1 MRICIPTG
9 IFPPDIGGPATYVP
23 AIGAALAERG
33 HQVSV
38 VTLSDVESAG
48 DGRYRFPVH
57 RIRRAQPRWRRMP
70 LTARAIA
77 HRARRA
83 DLVYANGLFIESA
96 WAAWVT
102 RKPLVI
108 KIVGDWAWERAVGKG
123 WLMDTIEQFQRR
135 RYGPRVEAL
144 KALRALV
151 TDRADLVLTPSRYLR
166 HIVAGWGIDADRL
179 HVIYNAGQPLPAPE
193 PAPLPPFEGST
204 VVTVGRLVPW
214 KGVDR
219 LLRVVAGLPQ
229 VRLLIVGDGPERES
243 LESLASGLDLGRRVI
258 FTGQVSKEQV
268 PGYLCAADV
277 FVLNSTYEGLPH
289 IVLEAMQAGVPVVA
303 TDVGGTG
310 ELVQHGANGLLIRPG
325 DDAGLRAALE
335 QISTCPEKRVGLVE
349 GGHRTL
355 AADFSFDKMV
365 LHTEA
370 LLTGASAA
378 DRGPARLPEV
388 R

>member
-48 DGRYRFPVH
+48 DGRYPFPVH

-166 HIVAGWGIDADRL
+166 HIVGGWGIDADRL
-179 HVIYNAGQPLPAPE
+179 HVIYNTEQPPPAPE
-193 PAPLPPFEGST
+193 PAPLPPYEGST

-219 LLRVVAGLPQ
+219 LLRVVADLPQ
-229 VRLLIVGDGPERES
+229 VRLLVVGDGPERAF
-243 LESLASGLDLGRRVI
+243 LESLAGSLDLEHRVI
-258 FTGQVSKEQV
+258 FTGRISRDKV
-268 PGYLCAADV
+268 PGYLCASDV

-289 IVLEAMQAGVPVVA
+289 IVLEAMQAGVPVIA

-310 ELVQHGANGLLIRPG
+310 ELVQHGINGLLIRP
-325 DDAGLRAALE
+325 DDDVELRSALQHLLTHPDRRLE
-335 QISTCPEKRVGLVE
+335 LVE
-349 GGHRTL
+349 SGRQMATV
-355 AADFSFDKMV
+355 DFSFSKMV
-365 LHTEA
+365 SRTES
-370 LLTGASAA
+370 LLASAS
-378 DRGPARLPEV
+378 RVGEQVVAR
-388 R
+388 